1 MALITNNISGSSADS
16 WRIGITG
23 SVRIG
28 NPGANPFPSMPGS
41 DVDFFVSGSR
51 GGKGTSGV
59 SVFGGDAVV
68 SGSLTIGTGSVT
80 ITSNDIQ
87 FNAFDTRI
95 QSGSNGLT
103 FFDAGNTG
111 GVTLSSL
118 VAGAGGGDVDGPAS
132 ATDNAIARFDG
143 TTGKLIQ
150 DTAGVTIDDTN
161 NVVTSGSFITK
172 TGGGAQAVSL
182 SNGGVI
188 SGSSDLQA
196 GGNLT
201 VAGTSTLVG
210 VVSASGD
217 LAVNGGDIT
226 TTASS
231 FSLINT
237 SATTVNFAG
246 DATSLN
252 IGASSGVTTVNNN
265 LTVKGDLYI
274 SGTVTTIDSTVTEI
288 KDPVIGLGFS
298 SGSIALAAGDRGFIG
313 GIVGTGNNVAFVWS
327 NANSSFVAT
336 KTSSSPTGS
345 ISTPVDI
352 TGLQP
357 VRASR
362 FDVGGN
368 AAFIS
373 SSNGNDLSAR
383 GPGAV
388 SIISTANRVVINPAA
403 GFQTEFQFG
412 GASHAELTASAGSA
426 RFGAL
431 AGRQLILS
439 GSTLNFNAGP
449 NGINLQ
455 RDGVPYGVIS
465 GSTGVGGGLRIAGG
479 DTVVVAELTLSGS
492 TVTIGANA
500 GTTTI
505 RGGTVVGDQT
515 TQNLFN
521 TVATTLN
528 IGGAATS
535 AVNIGGNGGT
545 ATIVNP
551 TVTLSNATT
560 LNVNGVNPTIA
571 GTSVGTLTLFNANLT
586 SVNAFGAAT
595 NINIGA
601 DGTGNL
607 YLKNA
612 ATNISGSAVIAG
624 NSTLGSDSTDKIYF
638 SGSAASSLI
647 PDSNNA
653 YDLGSPSL
661 RWRNMYTGDLHLRN
675 ERGDWTI
682 IEEREFLSITNN
694 HSGRRYKFVMEEI

>member
-28 NPGANPFPSMPGS
+28 NPGANPFPSMPGA

-68 SGSLTIGTGSVT
+68 SGSLTIGTGSIT

-95 QSGSNGLT
+95 QSGSSGLT

-118 VAGAGGGDVDGPAS
+118 VAGVGGGDVDGPAS
-132 ATDNAIARFDG
+132 STDNAIARFDG
-143 TTGKLIQ
+143 LTGKIVQ
-150 DTAGVTIDDTN
+150 NTAGVTIDDSN
-161 NVVTSGSFITK
+161 NVVTSGSFFTK
-172 TGGGAQAVSL
+172 DGTGVQVVSL

-201 VAGTSTLVG
+201 VAGTSTLIG

-226 TTASS
+226 TTAAS
-231 FSLINT
+231 FGLINT
-237 SATTVNFAG
+237 SATSVNFAG
-246 DATSLN
+246 AATSVS
-252 IGASSGVTTVNNN
+252 IGASSGVTTVNNS

-288 KDPVIGLGFS
+288 EDPVIGLGFS
-298 SGSIALAAGDRGFIG
+298 SGSIALSAGDRGFIG
-313 GIVGTGNNVAFVWS
+313 GITGAGNNVAFVWS
-327 NANSSFVAT
+327 NSNSSFIAT
-336 KTSSSPTGS
+336 KTTSSPTGS
-345 ISTPVDI
+345 ISTAVDI
-352 TGLQP
+352 TALQP

-368 AAFIS
+368 TAFIS

-388 SIISTANRVVINPAA
+388 SLISTGNRVVINSAA
-403 GFQTEFQFG
+403 GFQTDFQFAG
-412 GASHAELTASAGSA
+412 SSHAEITGSGGA
-426 RFGAL
+426 AKFGAV

-439 GSTLNFNAGP
+439 GAIVNINAGAS
-449 NGINLQ
+449 GINLQ
-455 RDGVPYGVIS
+455 RDGVPFGNIT
-465 GSTGVGGGLRIAGG
+465 GSTGIGGGLRIAGG
-479 DTVVVAELTLSGS
+479 DSTVVSELTLSGS

-528 IGGAATS
+528 IGGAATT

-545 ATIVNP
+545 ASVLNP
-551 TVTLSNATT
+551 TVTLTNATT
-560 LNVNGVNPTIA
+560 LNVNGANPTVA
-571 GTSVGTLTLFNANLT
+571 ATSNGTLTLFNTNLT
-586 SVNAFGAAT
+586 AVNAFGAAT

-601 DGTGNL
+601 DGSGAL

-612 ATNISGSAVIAG
+612 TVNISGSALISG

-638 SGSAASSLI
+638 SGSAASSLV

-675 ERGDWTI
+675 DRGDWTI

-694 HSGRRYKFVMEEI
+694 HSGKRYKFVMEEI